1 MKLIPTVLLI
11 LALLAIWGAVRPA
24 FLGPELI
31 AQQITQT
38 ID

>member
-11 LALLAIWGAVRPA
+11 LALLAIWSAVRPA